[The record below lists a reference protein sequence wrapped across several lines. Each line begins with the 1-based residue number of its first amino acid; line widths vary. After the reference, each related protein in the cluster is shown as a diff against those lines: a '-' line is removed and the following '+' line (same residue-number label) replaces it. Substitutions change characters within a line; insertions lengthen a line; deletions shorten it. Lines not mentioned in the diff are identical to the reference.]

1 MKIYSSQLLNK
12 GQNISS
18 ISINSSNSYIAIS
31 EIDITIH
38 KISEIFSK
46 TQIEEEVKM
55 QVDIDVKINLK
66 DERKKD
72 LFQINDND
80 SPVNVLK
87 FLNNRLSNLVTGGSD
102 RLLKV
107 YSLNYEKKIYSILK
121 TINLGSEI
129 IELQVAT
136 DDSYII
142 CSVLDGYVFI
152 IQSSSEGKIYNICG
166 KINLNEELCYSIS
179 ISKLDSSQFTIITES
194 GRVEIYDVRYS
205 ESNGLHEIQRKRKN
219 IFSNE
224 GSLSKE
230 GKENKEKEG
239 KDKESKAVNK
249 RHEDESENFNSSSS
263 FKKITWGVN
272 NMIISSNY
280 RSILKGEVIL
290 NYCKVYEIITDVS
303 TITRSELLVISSSSD
318 TKQEKDLINIYSN
331 CLIGFN
337 HEVTILQFSEYY
349 YKSISGQGASFLLLL
364 TGDIYGNLTIWK
376 VYDNSYKKNKFHGQ
390 CDKYCHINS
399 LCDASFSCFEF
410 DKTGRFLYI
419 SNITGMVIIVEFLN
433 ITPIKN
439 EGQAY
444 QCEGDVINLINDGN
458 EKKASININPVVKR
472 KIAPTMIS
480 QPKQENELNNEQM
493 QMDVSS
499 IYILYLSY
507 KHILFYN

>member
-1 MKIYSSQLLNK
+1 MKVYSSQLLNK

-38 KISEIFSK
+38 KITDIFCK
-46 TQIEEEVKM
+46 THIEEETKM

-72 LFQINDND
+72 IFQINDND
-80 SPVNVLK
+80 SPVNILK
-87 FLNNRLSNLVTGGSD
+87 FLNKRSSNLVTGGSD

-129 IELQVAT
+129 IELQVST

-179 ISKLDSSQFTIITES
+179 INKLDFSQFTIITES
-194 GRVEIYDVRYS
+194 GRVEIYDIRYS

-230 GKENKEKEG
+230 NKGNKDKEV
-239 KDKESKAVNK
+239 KDKESKADYNK
-249 RHEDESENFNSSSS
+249 RHDDESENQNSSSS

-272 NMIISSNY
+272 NMIVSSNY
-280 RSILKGEVIL
+280 KSILKGEVIL

-303 TITRSELLVISSSSD
+303 SITRSELLVISSSLD
-318 TKQEKDLINIYSN
+318 NKQEKDLINIYSN

-364 TGDIYGNLTIWK
+364 TGDIYGNLTIWR

-390 CDKYCHINS
+390 CDKYCHVNN

-419 SNITGMVIIVEFLN
+419 SNITGMVIIIEFLN

-458 EKKASININPVVKR
+458 ENKASININPIVKR
-472 KIAPTMIS
+472 KIVPTMIS
-480 QPKQENELNNEQM
+480 QPKQGSELNNEEM
-493 QMDVSS
+493 QMDVSF
-499 IYILYLSY
+499 IYTIP
-507 KHILFYN
+507 II